1 LSEVPPLSGTGMI
14 IDGKALASEM
24 EAETKV
30 RVDELAALGR
40 RPGLATIIVG
50 ENPASAMYV
59 RIKHSACDRVG
70 IRSENVNL
78 PEGTGIDE
86 IVETIRGLNERDDV
100 NGILLQLPLPGGLD
114 PSPAMAAIDPAKDVD
129 GFHPMNMGSLLAGA
143 ERLVPCTPKGIIWA
157 LERLGVDLKG
167 KEAVIVGHSNVVGK
181 PLAAM
186 MLNRNAT
193 VTVCHV
199 FTKDLAAHTRKA
211 EVLVVAAG
219 VPGLIKADMV
229 KPGAYV
235 FDVGI
240 NRVEGKT
247 VGDVEFDE
255 VLKVAA
261 AVTPVPGGV
270 GPLTVSILMSQTVKA
285 AEMQMKTRSNR

>member
-1 LSEVPPLSGTGMI
+1 LSEVSPISGTGMI
-14 IDGKALASEM
+14 IDGKALASEL
-24 EAETKV
+24 EAETKE
-30 RVDELAALGR
+30 RVDELAAYGK

-50 ENPASAMYV
+50 ENPASQMYV

-70 IRSENVNL
+70 IRSKNVNL
-78 PEGTGIDE
+78 PEGASLEEIID
-86 IVETIRGLNERDDV
+86 TIRGLNEEDDV
-100 NGILLQLPLPGGLD
+100 NGILLQLPLPGNQD
-114 PSPAMAAIDPAKDVD
+114 PSKAMVAIDPMKDVD
-129 GFHPMNMGSLLAGA
+129 GSHPVNMGSLLTGD

-157 LERLGVDLKG
+157 LDRLGVDLEG
-167 KEAVIVGHSNVVGK
+167 REVVIVGHSNVVGK

-193 VTVCHV
+193 VSICHV
-199 FTKDLAAHTRKA
+199 FTKDLAAHTREA
-211 EVLVVAAG
+211 EILVVAAG
-219 VPGLIKADMV
+219 VPSLIKRDMV

-240 NRVEGKT
+240 NKVDGKT

-270 GPLTVSILMSQTVKA
+270 GPLTVSMLMSQTVTA
-285 AEMQMKTRSNR
+285 AEMQMKMNRR

>member
-1 LSEVPPLSGTGMI
+1 MI

-24 EAETKV
+24 EAETKA
-30 RVDELAALGR
+30 RVEKLADDGK

-70 IRSENVNL
+70 IKSENVNL
-78 PEGTGIDE
+78 PEDANLDDIM
-86 IVETIRGLNERDDV
+86 ETIRGLNEREDV
-100 NGILLQLPLPGGLD
+100 NGILLQLPLPGNRD
-114 PSPAMAAIDPAKDVD
+114 PAPAMAAIDPTKDVD
-129 GFHPMNMGSLLAGA
+129 GFHPVNMGSLLAGA
-143 ERLVPCTPKGIIWA
+143 ERLVPCTPRGIIWA
-157 LERLGVDLKG
+157 LERLGVDLEG
-167 KEAVIVGHSNVVGK
+167 KEVVIVGHSNVVGK

-193 VTVCHV
+193 VSVCHV

-219 VPGLIKADMV
+219 VPGLIKRDMV
-229 KPGAYV
+229 RPGAYV

-240 NRVEGKT
+240 NRVGNKT

-270 GPLTVSILMSQTVKA
+270 GPLTVSMLMSQTATA
-285 AEMQMKTRSNR
+285 AEMQMKIKKI

>member
-1 LSEVPPLSGTGMI
+1 LSEVSSVPGTGMI
-14 IDGKALASEM
+14 IDGKALASEL
-24 EAETKV
+24 EAETKE
-30 RVDELAALGR
+30 RVGELVALGR

-78 PEGTGIDE
+78 HEDAGIEE
-86 IVETIRGLNERDDV
+86 IIETIRGLNEREDV
-100 NGILLQLPLPGGLD
+100 NGILLQLPLPGNRD
-114 PSPAMAAIDPAKDVD
+114 SAPAMAAIDPAKDVD
-129 GFHPMNMGSLLAGA
+129 GFHPVNMGSLLAGA
-143 ERLVPCTPKGIIWA
+143 ERLVPCTPKGIVWA
-157 LERLGVDLKG
+157 LERLGVSLEG
-167 KEAVIVGHSNVVGK
+167 RETVIVGHSNVVGK

-193 VTVCHV
+193 VSVCHV
-199 FTKDLAAHTRKA
+199 FTRNLAAHTRNA

-219 VPGLIKADMV
+219 VPGLIKRDMV

-270 GPLTVSILMSQTVKA
+270 GPLTVSMLMSQTA
-285 AEMQMKTRSNR
+285 TATEMQEQINNR

>member
-1 LSEVPPLSGTGMI
+1 MI
-14 IDGKALASEM
+14 IDGKALASEL
-24 EAETKV
+24 EAETKE
-30 RVDELAALGR
+30 RVGELVALGR

-78 PEGTGIDE
+78 HEDAGIEE
-86 IVETIRGLNERDDV
+86 IIETIRGLNEREDV
-100 NGILLQLPLPGGLD
+100 NGILLQLPLPGNRD
-114 PSPAMAAIDPAKDVD
+114 SAPAMAAIDPAKDVD
-129 GFHPMNMGSLLAGA
+129 GFHPVNMGSLLAGA
-143 ERLVPCTPKGIIWA
+143 ERLVPCTPKGIVWA
-157 LERLGVDLKG
+157 LERLGVSLEG
-167 KEAVIVGHSNVVGK
+167 RETVIVGHSNVVGK

-219 VPGLIKADMV
+219 VPGLIRGDMV
-229 KPGAYV
+229 HSGAYV

-240 NRVEGKT
+240 NRVGDRT

-255 VLKVAA
+255 VMKVAA

-270 GPLTVSILMSQTVKA
+270 GPLTVSTLMSQTADA
-285 AEMQMKTRSNR
+285 AEIQMSSEEG

>member
-1 LSEVPPLSGTGMI
+1 M
-14 IDGKALASEM
+14 A
-24 EAETKV
+24 
-30 RVDELAALGR
+30 RVEKLAAIGR
-40 RPGLATIIVG
+40 KPGLATIIVG

-70 IRSENVNL
+70 IRSQNVHL
-78 PEGTGIDE
+78 PEDAKIDE
-86 IVETIRGLNERDDV
+86 ILDTIRGLNAREDV
-100 NGILLQLPLPGGLD
+100 NGILLQLPLPRGLD
-114 PSPAMAAIDPAKDVD
+114 PARPMEAIDPEKDVD
-129 GFHPMNMGSLLAGA
+129 GFHPLNMGALLAGA
-143 ERLVPCTPKGIIWA
+143 ERLVPCTPKGIVWA
-157 LERLGVDLKG
+157 LERLGVELEG

-199 FTKDLAAHTRKA
+199 FTKDLAAHTRNA

-219 VPGLIKADMV
+219 VPGLIRGDMV
-229 KPGAYV
+229 RPGAYV

-240 NRVEGKT
+240 NRVGDRT

-255 VLKVAA
+255 VIKVAA

-270 GPLTVSILMSQTVKA
+270 GPLTVSMLMSQTATA
-285 AEMQMKTRSNR
+285 AEIQMGSEER

>member
-1 LSEVPPLSGTGMI
+1 MSEVSPVPGTGMI

-24 EAETKV
+24 EAETRGKV
-30 RVDELAALGR
+30 EKLAAEGK

-50 ENPASAMYV
+50 ENPASQMYV

-70 IRSENVNL
+70 IRSDSVNL
-78 PEGTGIDE
+78 AEGAGIEE
-86 IVETIRGLNERDDV
+86 IIETIRDLNERKDV
-100 NGILLQLPLPGGLD
+100 NGILLQLPLPGNRD
-114 PSPAMAAIDPAKDVD
+114 PALAMAAIDPTKDVD
-129 GFHPMNMGSLLAGA
+129 GFHPVNMGSLLAGA
-143 ERLVPCTPKGIIWA
+143 ERLVPCTPRGIIWA

-193 VTVCHV
+193 VSVCHV

-211 EVLVVAAG
+211 EILVVAAG
-219 VPGLIKADMV
+219 VPGLIKKDMV
-229 KPGAYV
+229 RPGAYV

-240 NRVEGKT
+240 NKVGDKT
-247 VGDVEFDE
+247 VGDVEFDV
-255 VLKVAA
+255 VLEVAA

-270 GPLTVSILMSQTVKA
+270 GPLTVSMLMSQTVTA
-285 AEMQMKTRSNR
+285 AEMQIKMNER

>member
-1 LSEVPPLSGTGMI
+1 MSEVSSVPGTGMI
-14 IDGKALASEM
+14 IDGKALASEL
-24 EAETKV
+24 EAETKE
-30 RVDELAALGR
+30 RVGELVALGR

-78 PEGTGIDE
+78 HEDAGIEE
-86 IVETIRGLNERDDV
+86 IIETIRGLNEREDV
-100 NGILLQLPLPGGLD
+100 NGILLQLPLPGNRD
-114 PSPAMAAIDPAKDVD
+114 SAPAMAAIDSAKDVD
-129 GFHPMNMGSLLAGA
+129 GFHPVNMGSLLAGA
-143 ERLVPCTPKGIIWA
+143 ERLVPCTPKGIVWA
-157 LERLGVDLKG
+157 LERLGVSLEG
-167 KEAVIVGHSNVVGK
+167 RETVIVGHSNVVGK

-193 VTVCHV
+193 VSVCHV
-199 FTKDLAAHTRKA
+199 FTRNLAAHTRNA

-219 VPGLIKADMV
+219 VPGLIKRDMV

-270 GPLTVSILMSQTVKA
+270 GPLTVSMLMSQTA
-285 AEMQMKTRSNR
+285 TATEMQEQINNR

>member
-1 LSEVPPLSGTGMI
+1 MSEVSPLSGTGMI

-24 EAETKV
+24 EAETKE
-30 RVDELAALGR
+30 RVDKLAADGK
-40 RPGLATIIVG
+40 RPGLATIMVG

-70 IRSENVNL
+70 IRSENANL
-78 PEGTGIDE
+78 PEEAGIGE
-86 IVETIRGLNERDDV
+86 IIETIRGLNERDDV
-100 NGILLQLPLPGGLD
+100 NGILLQLPLPGNCD
-114 PSPAMAAIDPAKDVD
+114 PAPAMAAIDPAKDVD
-129 GFHPMNMGSLLAGA
+129 GFHPVNMGSLLAGA

-157 LERLGVDLKG
+157 LERLGVVLKG

-193 VTVCHV
+193 VSVCHV
-199 FTKDLAAHTRKA
+199 FTRDLAAHTRNA
-211 EVLVVAAG
+211 EILVVAAG
-219 VPGLIKADMV
+219 VPGLIKKDMV

-255 VLKVAA
+255 VLEVAA

-270 GPLTVSILMSQTVKA
+270 GPLTVSMLMSQTVAA
-285 AEMQMKTRSNR
+285 AEMQMKINQR